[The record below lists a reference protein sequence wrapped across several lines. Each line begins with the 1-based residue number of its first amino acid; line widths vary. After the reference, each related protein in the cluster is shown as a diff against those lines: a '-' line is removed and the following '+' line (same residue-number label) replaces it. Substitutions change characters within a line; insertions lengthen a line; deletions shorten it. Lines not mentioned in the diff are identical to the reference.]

1 MSKRLLLVMFL
12 VGYAASTCAVAQ
24 TTCGNTKLV
33 CLLPTAFHTNALTF
47 NFFNEAFATQVA
59 QLPLATPASSFILIL
74 KNGVPT
80 ASQETFGPLAAE
92 RFETIGKHTLYV
104 AFTFQRSVFK
114 EIDGNSLGDLPILF
128 KFPTENNPSVVT
140 YTQNSVAVNV
150 NQYVAYATYG
160 LTSHFDLSVAIP
172 FLRVSMG
179 VGSSGTEYS
188 TTSPATAS
196 FSQDIPGSAS
206 GIGDVIFAGKG
217 TVWKKHRYGIAV
229 GGELRIPSGDEQN
242 FLGSGAVGI
251 KPYVVFARTGR
262 VAPHLNLGYQW
273 NGSSPLAVGANGK
286 QSNLPGYFAYTFG
299 ADIGVAKYLTVAAD
313 FVGQHYFDAPQV
325 TTPEDVTVPVNKQ
338 DMTFS
343 SIGPANGSYEL
354 NYLALGFKANPWKYM
369 IVSGNI
375 DVKLN
380 SAGLRAN
387 VVPFVGLSY
396 TF

>member
-1 MSKRLLLVMFL
+1 MLF
-12 VGYAASTCAVAQ
+12 VGSVGSGCAIAQ
-24 TTCGNTKLV
+24 STTCGSTKLV
-33 CLLPTAFHTNALTF
+33 CLLPTAFHTNPPTF
-47 NFFNEAFATQVA
+47 NFFNEAFATQVG
-59 QLPLATPASSFILIL
+59 QLPLATPASSFILVL

-80 ASQETFGPLAAE
+80 PSQETFGPLAAE
-92 RFETIGKHTLYV
+92 RFETIGKHTIYV

-114 EIDGNSLGDLPILF
+114 EIDGNSLKDIPILF
-128 KFPTENNPSVVT
+128 SFPTQNNPSVNT
-140 YTQNSVAVNV
+140 YTQNSISANV
-150 NQYVAYATYG
+150 NQYVAYGTVG

-172 FLRVSMG
+172 FIRVSMG
-179 VGSSGTEYS
+179 VHSSGTEYS
-188 TTSPATAS
+188 TTSPASAS
-196 FSQDIPGSAS
+196 FTQNIPGTAS

-217 TVWKKHRYGIAV
+217 TVWRKHRYGIAV

-286 QSNLPGYFAYTFG
+286 QANLPGYFGYIFG
-299 ADIGVAKYLTVAAD
+299 ADVGVTRYLTVAAD

-325 TTPEDVTVPVNKQ
+325 TTPEDTSAQVNNQ
-338 DMTFS
+338 PMSFS
-343 SIGPANGSYEL
+343 SIGPANGSYDF

-369 IVSGNI
+369 IISGNI
-375 DVKLN
+375 DVKVN
-380 SAGLRAN
+380 NAGLRAT
-387 VVPFVGLSY
+387 VSPFVGVSY